1 MKRIPQQEILDSDAV
16 TPEDA
21 AQSLRDLRW
30 VNRWF
35 GGVRTTTDLLRRAMQ
50 ARNLRSAS
58 VLEVA
63 AGDGYSISE
72 AARRLRA
79 EKLQIEV
86 LCLDRRE
93 LPGDAQCCERAV
105 AGDALALPF
114 PPASFDFVS
123 CGLFVH
129 HLAPAQVVEF
139 LNGALAVAR
148 HAVLINDL
156 RRSRLHLALVYAG
169 WPLFR
174 SRISFIDGLMSVRQ
188 AYTPHE
194 LREMMRKSRA
204 SSSELRTGYLFRMG
218 AIAWRE
224 ALHPKEKFEG
234 AAS

>member
-1 MKRIPQQEILDSDAV
+1 LKRIPQHEILDSDAV
-16 TPEDA
+16 SPEEA
-21 AQSLRDLRW
+21 VKSLRDLRW

-35 GGVRTTTDLLRRAMQ
+35 GGVRTTTGLLRRAMR
-50 ARNLRSAS
+50 ARNLRAAS

-63 AGDGYSISE
+63 AGDGYSIAQATRQLSHE
-72 AARRLRA
+72 GL
-79 EKLQIEV
+79 KIEV

-93 LPGDAQCCERAV
+93 LPSDAQCCARAM

-129 HLAPAQVVEF
+129 HLAPPEVIEF

-156 RRSRLHLALVYAG
+156 RRSPLHLALVYAG

-174 SRISFIDGLMSVRQ
+174 SRISFLDGLTSVRQ
-188 AYTPHE
+188 AYTPRE
-194 LREMMRKSRA
+194 LREMLRQSKA
-204 SSSELRTGYLFRMG
+204 ASSELRTNYLFRMA
-218 AIAWRE
+218 AIAW
-224 ALHPKEKFEG
+224 K
-234 AAS
+234 